1 MKFDK
6 IIASIG
12 LISVIATSSV
22 ISLPQSAN
30 AYHETNKFERR
41 ENLENGWIV
50 FYSKELSHA
59 EMLKIA
65 AAIAADS
72 TVTGGSATAT
82 YFTNFAQESLAQ
94 LIQEARKKS
103 PELANNLQQELT
115 TEKLLSSIRASFNR
129 NEVTMRIA
137 GKTIAIGKETYNRAE
152 CTKLFFG
159 KKKCI
164 SMPNTHQP
172 YIRIKK

>member
-12 LISVIATSSV
+12 LISIIATSSV

-30 AYHETNKFERR
+30 AYHKTNKSERK
-41 ENLENGWIV
+41 ENLEKGWTV
-50 FYSKELSHA
+50 FYSTELSHA

-65 AAIAADS
+65 GAIAADS
-72 TVTGGSATAT
+72 TITAGSATTA
-82 YFTNFAQESLAQ
+82 YFRVFAVQSLEQ
-94 LIQEARKKS
+94 LIQEARKKY
-103 PELANNLQQELT
+103 PELADNFQKELT
-115 TEKLLSSIRASFNR
+115 AEKLLSSIRASFNG
-129 NEVTMRIA
+129 NEVKMSIA

-152 CTKLFFG
+152 CTRIFRKER
-159 KKKCI
+159 CI

-172 YIRIKK
+172 YIRISK

>member
-1 MKFDK
+1 MKFDT

-22 ISLPQSAN
+22 VSLPQSAN

-72 TVTGGSATAT
+72 TVAGGSATAA

-103 PELANNLQQELT
+103 PELANNLGSS
-115 TEKLLSSIRASFNR
+115 LLSMQVQQLKCQLSKHLFRKFS
-129 NEVTMRIA
+129 
-137 GKTIAIGKETYNRAE
+137 
-152 CTKLFFG
+152 KLVN
-159 KKKCI
+159 
-164 SMPNTHQP
+164 P
-172 YIRIKK
+172 